1 MTHPV
6 YLDYNGTTPNDPR
19 GIDAMRPFIETEFG
33 NPSSSHWYGIQA
45 KKAVEAARRQ
55 VAAFLNCRADEIFS
69 HPVALKPTTMPSKA
83 WPGPVKLPAR
93 TSSGYQVYSFL
104 KLCRKIILA

>member
-1 MTHPV
+1 MIV
-6 YLDYNGTTPNDPR
+6 LDIVSNFKST
-19 GIDAMRPFIETEFG
+19 
-33 NPSSSHWYGIQA
+33 QA